1 MAIWLTA
8 DLHLGEDRWDI
19 MGRPF
24 TDPQEH
30 VDTMVRNHN
39 SLVKPEDTV
48 YVVGDV
54 LYQKADKEIYMPQI
68 DRFNGHKILTRGNH
82 DRPFTD
88 EDFLNY
94 FEEVH
99 AEGKGIEATFGDVKC
114 WVQHYPSLARADMFN
129 IVGHIHG
136 AWKVQLNSLNVG
148 VDANHFYP
156 LPEAKVPFFLKAVT
170 EFYDWDCWACYN
182 DANQPHFVERG
193 KKSHYFV
200 PEK

>member
-1 MAIWLTA
+1 MATFLTA
-8 DLHLGEDRWDI
+8 DWHLGEDRWDI

-114 WVQHYPSLARADMFN
+114 WVQHYPSLGVKSHFN
-129 IVGHIHG
+129 IVGHVHS
-136 AWKVQLNSLNVG
+136 AFKVQLNMLNVG
-148 VDANHFYP
+148 VDVTHFYP
-156 LPEAKVPFFLKAVT
+156 TPEEKVPFFLKAIT
-170 EFYDWDCWACYN
+170 EFYDADCWVAYN
-182 DANQPHFVERG
+182 EINSDFYSIRG
-193 KKSHYFV
+193 KKSNYFT
-200 PEK
+200 K